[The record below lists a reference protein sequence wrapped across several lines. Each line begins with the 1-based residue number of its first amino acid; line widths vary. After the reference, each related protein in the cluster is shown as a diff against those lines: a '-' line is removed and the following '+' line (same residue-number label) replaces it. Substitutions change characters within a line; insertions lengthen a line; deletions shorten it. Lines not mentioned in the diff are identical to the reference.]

1 MANIN
6 TWFRIYPYD
15 LNELAYSKEGQN
27 LLTIIENIFEE
38 RLSSGSFMDSVE
50 TDTHVLSAYFS
61 DYPNGISSLNHTGLS
76 HAAHKAGL
84 LFIQGEESTLGF
96 RHARQEVHLPD
107 GRTITF
113 HLDGLL
119 EPTLG
124 REMVEKLN
132 SLSSTPEEAF
142 SRMETYLTVGEWS
155 ISQWVWAI
163 DNGELDMALGLLGI
177 KSLDRKNA

>member
-15 LNELAYSKEGQN
+15 INELAYSKEGQN

-84 LFIQGEESTLGF
+84 LFI
-96 RHARQEVHLPD
+96 EVHLPD

-163 DNGELDMALGLLGI
+163 DNGELDMVLGLLGI